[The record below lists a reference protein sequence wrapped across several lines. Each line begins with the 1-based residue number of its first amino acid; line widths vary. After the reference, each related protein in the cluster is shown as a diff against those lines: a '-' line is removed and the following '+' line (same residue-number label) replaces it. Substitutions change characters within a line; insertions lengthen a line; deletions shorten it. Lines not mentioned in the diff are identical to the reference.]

1 MLATRIDRTRFA
13 ALTSGALAFSL
24 WAGCQ
29 ADLDG
34 PPGPAIEAMSEG
46 LRQEAKPL
54 RALIARQVGG
64 LDKMRVPA
72 EDAAIPLP
80 PEDPS
85 RRGRYETTEA
95 KRYLGKLLF
104 HDPVR
109 TARVDINKSV
119 NPPIRAGEPRDLPD
133 GTAFGGTVDGASPNV
148 QAVVNATKSTGSC
161 GSCHLGEAAG
171 KAGTALNFNVG
182 GEGRGYTDENGDY
195 IIRRR
200 PQKNLIPRPA
210 TYLPGVALFEGDTG
224 VDALPTLTD
233 IYDVDGSIEIATPAR
248 QKADPLPSALLET
261 GRLDQLDS
269 VGRQSPSMVGFAFN
283 NRLLFGGFAGE
294 SNGLPGGLNPLND
307 PAQENLTLLL
317 LDAHRMLDFESAELQ
332 EQSAERGLSASRL
345 ADQAEGLTGLDLQ
358 RHVVHRTNAAPGPE
372 QAAWQAELLHEPD
385 CLDERL
391 LRLDRDLGRSGGRA
405 RDRARLHDRRT
416 RQIRVPAGHLP
427 LVMTS
432 EIRPGSEVGAGGL
445 RPGRRRRQPGLL
457 GGASGSR
464 LRAAR
469 VKAATTRKLPGARA
483 RATDGRQVAGPLAV
497 ERDHRLQEPSGVRMQ
512 WTRKERVHGRL
523 LDHPARI
530 HHHDAVGDLG
540 GDSEIVGDED
550 HRHPGVP
557 LQVLQQQ
564 QDLRLDRDVERG
576 GRLVRH
582 QQVGAA
588 GQRHGDHRPLPHAT
602 RELVRVLPQLRLR
615 VGDVHPLEQGQRL
628 APGLGARDPLVP
640 ADDLHDLIPDGEQG
654 IEGGHGFLEHHR
666 DAPPA
671 QGADLGRRQGDEI
684 APVESHL
691 PARDLRAPVAY
702 EPQHRQRRQGLAAP
716 GLPHQ
721 ADGLACSDPQ
731 ADLAHH
737 LVRSAL
743 ALALALALA
752 GTGGGREG
760 HREPIDLE
768 QCWLEQRWLEQRP
781 ASRVGCWERSGAE
794 VSLWLD
800 RRRRVGFRPRG
811 HGDSFGRAAGRRTR

>member
-13 ALTSGALAFSL
+13 ALTSGALMFSL

-332 EQSAERGLSASRL
+332 KLPAFVELFRQAFPGEAQAYQACKQANPEATCQTELNALVNDDTVLRATATFLRTAVTRNTPFDRFIAGEDALTARQQRGARLFFTRAEDGGAGCFGCHSGPMFNKQPNDPDLAGIGQLVEENFFNLGIGDHPVQALNALRRGHLTFGPDGKPLPHGEDTGRQEITHNPEHAYKFRALTLRQLRDARTFFHNGSFTKLRDVVSYFNDGVPQDQQFAGQASTLEPRFTHPRGGSAPRGL
-345 ADQAEGLTGLDLQ
+345 GLDDDQMDALTDFLEGGLYDPGFVQ
-358 RHVVHRTNAAPGPE
+358 AFQPNETDLTYSKNHPELAALGAKDGQLLSGRAIDDDDPLSRRDQGLEFLDVTRRIRSNRVGIARPGQALEEVFMFTNTSDDVIDTHLLIIAAGLPRGVVLRNASGTT
-372 QAAWQAELLHEPD
+372 
-385 CLDERL
+385 
-391 LRLDRDLGRSGGRA
+391 RSGEPY
-405 RDRARLHDRRT
+405 
-416 RQIRVPAGHLP
+416 IRVFLP
-427 LVMTS
+427 GGVLQ
-432 EIRPGSEVGAGGL
+432 PGQHISQAFTFNGVT
-445 RPGRRRRQPGLL
+445 RRRQPTYRFTLL
-457 GGASGSR
+457 SG
-464 LRAAR
+464 
-469 VKAATTRKLPGARA
+469 
-483 RATDGRQVAGPLAV
+483 
-497 ERDHRLQEPSGVRMQ
+497 
-512 WTRKERVHGRL
+512 
-523 LDHPARI
+523 
-530 HHHDAVGDLG
+530 
-540 GDSEIVGDED
+540 
-550 HRHPGVP
+550 
-557 LQVLQQQ
+557 
-564 QDLRLDRDVERG
+564 
-576 GRLVRH
+576 
-582 QQVGAA
+582 
-588 GQRHGDHRPLPHAT
+588 
-602 RELVRVLPQLRLR
+602 
-615 VGDVHPLEQGQRL
+615 
-628 APGLGARDPLVP
+628 
-640 ADDLHDLIPDGEQG
+640 
-654 IEGGHGFLEHHR
+654 
-666 DAPPA
+666 
-671 QGADLGRRQGDEI
+671 QGA
-684 APVESHL
+684 P
-691 PARDLRAPVAY
+691 
-702 EPQHRQRRQGLAAP
+702 
-716 GLPHQ
+716 
-721 ADGLACSDPQ
+721 
-731 ADLAHH
+731 
-737 LVRSAL
+737 
-743 ALALALALA
+743 
-752 GTGGGREG
+752 
-760 HREPIDLE
+760 
-768 QCWLEQRWLEQRP
+768 
-781 ASRVGCWERSGAE
+781 
-794 VSLWLD
+794 
-800 RRRRVGFRPRG
+800 
-811 HGDSFGRAAGRRTR
+811 